1 MDETTTLQGREITQ
15 DDIELVRRLIEAN
28 PCRNRTRLS
37 QELCLLWNW
46 RAANGRIKD
55 MAADAR
61 LVSTDEDIIA
71 VAGTR
76 SGADTAIVVRPVNSQ
91 DLFELKV
98 KEILCK
104 PSGW

>member
-1 MDETTTLQGREITQ
+1 MEDGTGIVHIAPAYGELDYEAGQANGLDFVHMVDLQGKVIGNYRFSGKF
-15 DDIELVRRLIEAN
+15 VKEA
-28 PCRNRTRLS
+28 
-37 QELCLLWNW
+37 
-46 RAANGRIKD
+46 
-55 MAADAR
+55 
-61 LVSTDEDIIA
+61 DEDIIA

-104 PSGW
+104 PRDW